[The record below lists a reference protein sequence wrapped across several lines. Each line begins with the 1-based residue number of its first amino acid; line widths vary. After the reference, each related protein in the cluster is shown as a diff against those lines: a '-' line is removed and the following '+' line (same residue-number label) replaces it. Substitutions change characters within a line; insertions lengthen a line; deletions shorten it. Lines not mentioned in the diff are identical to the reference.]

1 MIHWGT
7 RLMSRILSFVST
19 DIWRM
24 MAILAPFITLST
36 ALPSVTWGMEISTP
50 EPRMPGWTRLR
61 YADTTVLGSLS
72 TEVRIAKSDLRAM
85 QAVVPSGLPELPL
98 PAAPEDLLA
107 LEVSAYGHSIVK
119 SYTASATTWFNPGDG
134 ATIQRDKLTRGG
146 KASKRIYRYTPHG
159 VHRLRIEPEDRN
171 EEKEDAGNWSR
182 VKQTYFPFDQEKA
195 GCAVVI
201 DPAVLFYL
209 VSVAGL
215 HPDSAPLRFCAF
227 TNDELYWLSVKPQ
240 ELRQRSVNYTRR
252 TSTIEEKVEG
262 TIEVLPLEIRATPV
276 RHKKRSKEFEFL
288 ELRGNIRIFL
298 DLKTGIPVQISGERR
313 VAGKMDI
320 KLDKVFVP

>member
-1 MIHWGT
+1 
-7 RLMSRILSFVST
+7 MSRIFSYVST
-19 DIWRM
+19 DIWRL
-24 MAILAPFITLST
+24 MAILVPFITVPA
-36 ALPSVTWGMEISTP
+36 ALPFTAGGMENSAP
-50 EPRMPGWTRLR
+50 EPKMPSWTRLR

-72 TEVRIAKSDLRAM
+72 TEVRITKSDPQAM
-85 QAVVPSGLPELPL
+85 QAAVPSDLPEMPL
-98 PAAPEDLLA
+98 PAAPEDLLT
-107 LEVSAYGHSIVK
+107 LGVSAYGHSIVK
-119 SYTASATTWFNPGDG
+119 SYTAGAVIWFNPYNG

-182 VKQTYFPFDQEKA
+182 VKQTYFPFDLEKA
-195 GCAVVI
+195 GCELVI

-209 VSVAGL
+209 ISVAGL

-240 ELRQRSVNYTRR
+240 ELRQRSVNYIRR
-252 TSTIEEKVEG
+252 TSTIEETVEG

-276 RHKKRSKEFEFL
+276 RHKKKSKEFEFL

-298 DLKTGIPVQISGERR
+298 DMKTGIPVQISGERR
-313 VAGKMDI
+313 VVGKMDI
-320 KLDKVFVP
+320 KLDKVVVH